1 MTNDDELRA
10 VLRSLD
16 AGDHDGRLGVERGEA
31 LRGQIM
37 SSARRSMA
45 ARHRRTV
52 WDYSA
57 RWARAAVPVGIAA
70 SILAAVML
78 FRAPSGD
85 VEGRG
90 VPSVAIS
97 ETGDEVHSVMRS
109 VAYRQAGSAEMLD
122 SLVGPA
128 TRDALYS
135 RVLRGAQ

>member
-1 MTNDDELRA
+1 MTNDDELRGL
-10 VLRSLD
+10 LRSLD
-16 AGDHDGRLGVERGEA
+16 AEDRDSHLGVERGEA
-31 LRGQIM
+31 LRDEII
-37 SSARRSMA
+37 SSARRTMS

-70 SILAAVML
+70 SILAAALLLRDPYAGVE
-78 FRAPSGD
+78 RAAAPSAA
-85 VEGRG
+85 V
-90 VPSVAIS
+90 S

-109 VAYRQAGSAEMLD
+109 VAYGEAGSAEMLD

-128 TRDALYS
+128 TRDALYT